1 MVNQIACDLTHRAAL
16 VRLVAVEATHI
27 TQTRRERKERTRQAI
42 LDAALRLQEQ
52 EGFGQVSLRQITRE
66 VGIVP
71 TAFYRHFSSLDEL
84 GLTLVD
90 ESFSTLR
97 QMIRSA
103 REDMGAY
110 ESVIRRSVQVLVDH
124 VHANRAHFSF
134 IARERFGGHGPV
146 RRAIRRELERFSR
159 ELATDMST
167 LPNLRQWSRDDLHML
182 SDLIVN
188 AMVSTAELLLTVP
201 DDDVEEEQRIVRNA
215 NKQLR
220 VIVVGIS
227 GWRSR

>member
-1 MVNQIACDLTHRAAL
+1 M
-16 VRLVAVEATHI
+16 EATPI

-42 LDAALRLQEQ
+42 LDAALRLLEE
-52 EGFGQVSLRQITRE
+52 EGFGQLSLRQITRE

-90 ESFSTLR
+90 QSFSTLR
-97 QMIRSA
+97 EMIRSA
-103 REDMGAY
+103 REDMAAY
-110 ESVIRRSVQVLVDH
+110 DSVIRRSVQVLVDH

-146 RRAIRRELERFSR
+146 RRAIRHELELFSR
-159 ELATDMST
+159 ELATDLAV
-167 LPNLRQWSRDDLHML
+167 LPNLRAWSRDDLRML
-182 SDLIVN
+182 SDLVVN

-201 DDDVEEEQRIVRNA
+201 ADDAEQEQRIVHNA

-227 GWRSR
+227 GWAPRGG

>member
-1 MVNQIACDLTHRAAL
+1 MTSPTGPLA
-16 VRLVAVEATHI
+16 RLVAVEATPI

-71 TAFYRHFSSLDEL
+71 TAYYRLFSSLDEL

-97 QMIRSA
+97 QMIRAA

-110 ESVIRRSVQVLVDH
+110 DSVIRRSVQVLVDH

-146 RRAIRRELERFSR
+146 RRAIRREL
-159 ELATDMST
+159 ATDLSA
-167 LPNLRQWSRDDLHML
+167 LPNLREWSRDDLHML

-201 DDDVEEEQRIVRNA
+201 EHDVEEEQRIVRNA

-227 GWRSR
+227 GWRPR

>member
-1 MVNQIACDLTHRAAL
+1 
-16 VRLVAVEATHI
+16 VEATPI

-42 LDAALRLQEQ
+42 LDAALRLQEE
-52 EGFGQVSLRQITRE
+52 EGFGQVSLRQIARE

-110 ESVIRRSVQVLVDH
+110 DSVIRRSVQVLVDH
-124 VHANRAHFSF
+124 VHAHRAHFSF

-146 RRAIRRELERFSR
+146 RRAIRRELERFSH
-159 ELATDMST
+159 ELAADLAG
-167 LPNLRQWSRDDLHML
+167 LPNLSDWSRDDLHML

-201 DDDVEEEQRIVRNA
+201 EDDVEEEQRIVRNA

-220 VIVVGIS
+220 VIVVGVS
-227 GWRSR
+227 GWRPR

>member
-1 MVNQIACDLTHRAAL
+1 M
-16 VRLVAVEATHI
+16 EATPI
-27 TQTRRERKERTRQAI
+27 TESRRARKERTRQAI
-42 LDAALRLQEQ
+42 LAAALTLLEE
-52 EGFGQVSLRQITRE
+52 EGFGQLSLRQITRE

-71 TAFYRHFSSLDEL
+71 TAFYRHFASLDEL

-103 REDMGAY
+103 REDMAAWD
-110 ESVIRRSVQVLVDH
+110 SVIRESVQVLVAN

-134 IARERFGGHGPV
+134 IARERFGGHAPV
-146 RRAIRRELERFSR
+146 RRAIRHELELFSR
-159 ELATDMST
+159 ELATDLAE
-167 LPNLRQWSRDDLHML
+167 LPNLRAWSREDLHML

-188 AMVSTAELLLTVP
+188 TMVSTAELLLTLP
-201 DDDVEEEQRIVRNA
+201 EDDPEEERRIVRNV

-227 GWRSR
+227 GWRPR

>member
-1 MVNQIACDLTHRAAL
+1 MTSPTET
-16 VRLVAVEATHI
+16 VRLGSFAVEATPI
-27 TQTRRERKERTRQAI
+27 TESRRERKERTRQAI
-42 LDAALRLQEQ
+42 LQAALALLEE
-52 EGFGQVSLRQITRE
+52 EGFGQLSLRQIARE

-97 QMIRSA
+97 GMIRSA
-103 REDMGAY
+103 REDDLAAY
-110 ESVIRRSVQVLVDH
+110 DSVIRQSVQVLVDH

-146 RRAIRRELERFSR
+146 RRAIRHQLELFSQ
-159 ELATDMST
+159 ELAQDLAV
-167 LPNLRQWSRDDLHML
+167 LPNLQSWSDEDLHML

-188 AMVSTAELLLTVP
+188 AMVSTAELILIAP
-201 DDDVEEEQRIVRNA
+201 EDDREEERRIVRNA
-215 NKQLR
+215 NRQLR

-227 GWRSR
+227 GWQPRDRT

>member
-1 MVNQIACDLTHRAAL
+1 M
-16 VRLVAVEATHI
+16 EATPI

-42 LDAALRLQEQ
+42 LDAALRLQEE

-110 ESVIRRSVQVLVDH
+110 DSVIRQSVQVLVDH

-146 RRAIRRELERFSR
+146 RRAIRRELQLFSR
-159 ELATDMST
+159 ELATDLAV
-167 LPNLRQWSRDDLHML
+167 LPNLRSWSRDDLHML

-188 AMVSTAELLLTVP
+188 AMVSTAELLLTVAE
-201 DDDVEEEQRIVRNA
+201 DDVEEEQRIVLNA

-227 GWRSR
+227 GWRPR

>member
-1 MVNQIACDLTHRAAL
+1 
-16 VRLVAVEATHI
+16 VEATPI
-27 TQTRRERKERTRQAI
+27 TQTRRQRKERTRQAI
-42 LDAALRLQEQ
+42 LDAALRLLEE
-52 EGFGQVSLRQITRE
+52 EGFGQLSLRQITRE

-103 REDMGAY
+103 RDDLSAY
-110 ESVIRRSVQVLVDH
+110 DSVIRRSVQVLVEH

-134 IARERFGGHGPV
+134 IARERFGGHAPV
-146 RRAIRRELERFSR
+146 RRAIRHELELFSR
-159 ELATDMST
+159 ELATD
-167 LPNLRQWSRDDLHML
+167 LAVQPNLRTWSHEDLHML

-201 DDDVEEEQRIVRNA
+201 EDDPQAQQRVERNA
-215 NKQLR
+215 HKQLR

-227 GWRSR
+227 GWRPR

>member
-1 MVNQIACDLTHRAAL
+1 
-16 VRLVAVEATHI
+16 VEATPI
-27 TQTRRERKERTRQAI
+27 TESRRVRKERTRQAI
-42 LDAALRLQEQ
+42 LAAALRLLEE
-52 EGFGQVSLRQITRE
+52 EGFGQLSLRQITRE

-71 TAFYRHFSSLDEL
+71 TAFYRHFASLDEL

-103 REDMGAY
+103 REDMAAWD
-110 ESVIRRSVQVLVDH
+110 SVIRESVQVLVEH

-134 IARERFGGHGPV
+134 IARERFGGHAPV
-146 RRAIRRELERFSR
+146 RRAIRHELELFSR
-159 ELATDMST
+159 ELATDLAV
-167 LPNLRQWSRDDLHML
+167 LPNLRSWSREDLHML

-188 AMVSTAELLLTVP
+188 TMVSTAELLLTVP
-201 DDDVEEEQRIVRNA
+201 EDDPEEERRIVRNV

-227 GWRSR
+227 GWRPPPL

>member
-1 MVNQIACDLTHRAAL
+1 M
-16 VRLVAVEATHI
+16 EATPI
-27 TQTRRERKERTRQAI
+27 TESRRARKERTRQAI
-42 LDAALRLQEQ
+42 LAAALTLLEE
-52 EGFGQVSLRQITRE
+52 EGFGQLSLRQITRE

-71 TAFYRHFSSLDEL
+71 TAFYRHFASLDEL

-103 REDMGAY
+103 REDMAAWD
-110 ESVIRRSVQVLVDH
+110 SVIRESVQVLVEH

-134 IARERFGGHGPV
+134 IARERFGGHAPV
-146 RRAIRRELERFSR
+146 RRAIRHELELFSR
-159 ELATDMST
+159 ELATDLAV
-167 LPNLRQWSRDDLHML
+167 LPNLRAWSREDLHML

-188 AMVSTAELLLTVP
+188 TMVSTAELLLTVP
-201 DDDVEEEQRIVRNA
+201 EDDPDEQRRIVRNV

-227 GWRSR
+227 GWRPH